1 MLHSTMPYRQ
11 RLKMGKHLCEYKYEV
26 ILIVYAQMSVGNKIR
41 NRIRNNIKNEGRE
54 ITCKQREYLVN

>member
-11 RLKMGKHLCEYKYEV
+11 RLKMDKHLCEYIYEV
-26 ILIVYAQMSVGNKIR
+26 ILIVYAQMSVGNR